1 MTSHSDVHAGGFN
14 RRLLLAPPSAI
25 DSAHLFRTWI
35 NDPCVHETRLAEVQR
50 LRGAIYLEEGAIDQ
64 DEVDSDGRHHLPG
77 DDRSWHILALDE
89 SGRIQGCIRSLPSRS
104 TVGFSDLAVRQ
115 TPLAACDVWGHKLKQ
130 AVEFELERSRVM
142 AVDFFEIGGWAL
154 AKQIRCTRAAL
165 HTALSAYALAQILGG
180 GVGLALATV
189 RNQSAS
195 ILKRIG
201 GQALGG
207 ADFQVP
213 PYFDPRYGCH
223 MEALTFNSS
232 QPLPRLDRQTAA
244 IRNLLQNVPVFC
256 PAAS

>member
-1 MTSHSDVHAGGFN
+1 
-14 RRLLLAPPSAI
+14 
-25 DSAHLFRTWI
+25 
-35 NDPCVHETRLAEVQR
+35 VQR
-50 LRGAIYLEEGAIDQ
+50 LRGQIYLEEGAIDSNSL
-64 DEVDSDGRHHLPG
+64 DPDGRHYLPG
-77 DDRSWHILALDE
+77 DERSWHILALDE
-89 SGRIQGCIRSLPSRS
+89 AGRIQGCIRSLPCCS
-104 TVGFSDLAVRQ
+104 TVRFGDLAVRE
-115 TPLAACDVWGHKLKQ
+115 TPLAACEVWGHRLKL
-130 AVEFELERSRVM
+130 AVELELERARAM

-232 QPLPRLDRQTAA
+232 QSLPGLDRQTVAM
-244 IRNLLQNVPVFC
+244 RNLLLNVPVCC
-256 PAAS
+256 PAAA

>member
-1 MTSHSDVHAGGFN
+1 M
-14 RRLLLAPPSAI
+14 
-25 DSAHLFRTWI
+25 
-35 NDPCVHETRLAEVQR
+35 QR
-50 LRGAIYLEEGAIDQ
+50 LRGEIYLEEGAIT
-64 DEVDSDGRHHLPG
+64 ESALHLDGRHYLPG
-77 DDRSWHILALDE
+77 DERSWHILALDE
-89 SGRIQGCIRSLPSRS
+89 SGRVQGCIRFLPRCST
-104 TVGFSDLAVRQ
+104 TVGFSDLAVRE
-115 TPLAACDVWGHKLKQ
+115 TPLAACEVWGHKLKL
-130 AVEFELERSRVM
+130 AVEFELERARTM

-165 HTALSAYALAQILGG
+165 QTALSAYALAQILGG

-207 ADFQVP
+207 ADFQLL

-232 QPLPRLDRQTAA
+232 QTLPGFDRQTSAM
-244 IRNLLQNVPVFC
+244 RNLLQNVPVCC
-256 PAAS
+256 PAA